1 VTGSMVSL
9 LLPLMLALIMLYLG
23 LTLQL
28 ADFHRVLQRP
38 VALVVGLA
46 GQLLLVPTLGWVL
59 TRLLPLEPAMA
70 VGLMILVACP
80 GGVSSGLLTHLAR
93 GDVALS
99 ISLTAIS
106 SVAAVFTLPLIVNV
120 SMSAWM
126 ARTAPVDLDLARM
139 VRSIFMLTT
148 LPVLLGMGLRAWR
161 PRQVL
166 CLLPTASHLASA
178 MFVLIVLATF
188 WEQRQVLLEQLPVI
202 GPASLLLNAMILLGA
217 WLLGAP
223 FSLSGRQRVA
233 VVTECGLQNSALG
246 IFVAL
251 QLLQSPEMS
260 IPSIV
265 YALLMNGGAVVFVFL
280 IRSRT
285 RLRRLEPHL

>member
-1 VTGSMVSL
+1 MVSL

-161 PRQVL
+161 PSQVL
-166 CLLPTASHLASA
+166 RLLPTASHLASA

-285 RLRRLEPHL
+285 RLQRLEPHL

>member
-1 VTGSMVSL
+1 MTGSMVSL

-120 SMSAWM
+120 SMSVWM

-139 VRSIFMLTT
+139 VRSIFLLTT

-166 CLLPTASHLASA
+166 RLLPTASHLASA

-285 RLRRLEPHL
+285 RLQRLEPHL

>member
-1 VTGSMVSL
+1 MVSL

-106 SVAAVFTLPLIVNV
+106 SMAAVFTLPLIVNV
-120 SMSAWM
+120 SMSVWM

-161 PRQVL
+161 PSQVL
-166 CLLPTASHLASA
+166 RLLPTASHLASA

-285 RLRRLEPHL
+285 RLQRLEPHL

>member
-161 PRQVL
+161 PSQVL
-166 CLLPTASHLASA
+166 RLLPTASHLASA

-285 RLRRLEPHL
+285 RLQRLEPHL

>member
-23 LTLQL
+23 LTLEL
-28 ADFHRVLQRP
+28 ADFRRVLQRP
-38 VALVVGLA
+38 AALAAGLA
-46 GQLLLVPTLGWVL
+46 GQMLLVPMLGWLL

-99 ISLTAIS
+99 ISLTAVS
-106 SVAAVFTLPLIVNV
+106 SVAAMFSLPLIVNL
-120 SMSAWM
+120 SMSIWL
-126 ARTAPVDLDLARM
+126 ARTVPVDLDLTQM

-161 PRQVL
+161 SSLVL
-166 CLLPTASHLASA
+166 RFLHTASRLASG
-178 MFVLIVLATF
+178 MFVLIVVATF
-188 WEQRQVLLEQLPVI
+188 WEQRQVLLAQLPVI
-202 GPASLLLNAMILLGA
+202 GPACLLLNAMILLA
-217 WLLGAP
+217 ASLLAIP
-223 FSLSGRQRVA
+223 FALSGRERVA

-246 IFVAL
+246 IYVAL
-251 QLLQSPEMS
+251 QLLNSPELS
-260 IPSIV
+260 VPSVV

-280 IRSRT
+280 IRSQT

>member
-1 VTGSMVSL
+1 
-9 LLPLMLALIMLYLG
+9 
-23 LTLQL
+23 
-28 ADFHRVLQRP
+28 
-38 VALVVGLA
+38 
-46 GQLLLVPTLGWVL
+46 
-59 TRLLPLEPAMA
+59 
-70 VGLMILVACP
+70 
-80 GGVSSGLLTHLAR
+80 
-93 GDVALS
+93 
-99 ISLTAIS
+99 
-106 SVAAVFTLPLIVNV
+106 
-120 SMSAWM
+120 
-126 ARTAPVDLDLARM
+126 
-139 VRSIFMLTT
+139 
-148 LPVLLGMGLRAWR
+148 
-161 PRQVL
+161 
-166 CLLPTASHLASA
+166 

-285 RLRRLEPHL
+285 RLQRLEPHL

>member
-1 VTGSMVSL
+1 MTGSMISP

-28 ADFHRVLQRP
+28 TDFRRVMQRP
-38 VALVVGLA
+38 MALAVGLT
-46 GQLLLVPTLGWVL
+46 GQLLLVPALGWVL
-59 TRLLPLEPAMA
+59 TQLLPLEPATA

-99 ISLTAIS
+99 ISLTAVS
-106 SVAAVFTLPLIVNV
+106 SIAAMFTLPLIVNLT
-120 SMSAWM
+120 MSIWM
-126 ARTAPVDLDLARM
+126 AHNAPVDLDLTQM

-161 PRQVL
+161 PSLVL
-166 CLLPTASHLASA
+166 RLLPTMSHLASA
-178 MFVLIVLATF
+178 MFVLIVVTTF

-202 GPASLLLNAMILLGA
+202 GPACVLLNATILSAA
-217 WLLGAP
+217 WLLGAK
-223 FSLSGRQRVA
+223 FSLSGRERVA

-246 IFVAL
+246 IFVTL

-260 IPSIV
+260 VPSIV
-265 YALLMNGGAVVFVFL
+265 YALLMNGGALVFVFL
-280 IRSRT
+280 IRSHT